1 MKKLLLLLGLILA
14 GIGITRADS
23 YTITFSSTAKSATQ
37 LSTSTKATTFIASN
51 SQEYVDGSPVTAAT
65 SAYYGGSTADEKTWI
80 RIGKSKAKGS
90 LTLKLSTKGQVKA
103 TSIIVSVKK
112 YSQNDENATLT
123 LNGKSETISSDTF
136 ENKTFTLN
144 GDEALTQLTLST
156 NAPSSN
162 KSNRI
167 YIQSIT
173 INYGGN
179 VPPEPVEL
187 GELSATCNGAAIENP
202 LTIEEGTP
210 IMFYAENATSF
221 VVTTEVGADE
231 IPATNGSAEWT
242 PGICD
247 NASVSV
253 VAKREVEGE
262 ETLTSDALTF
272 NLTVKKADYVIADWV
287 VTGIPD
293 VAGGSAIDN
302 VALTCTA
309 SSATGVWKAKHDKSY
324 AKTTNNA
331 AQLGSGNNTFNGGTL
346 TLSGSDIPANAI
358 ILSIS
363 LTGYNN
369 SSTHAV
375 WSIKVGETT
384 ADNTITFSN
393 STATNTADVNL
404 TGNSIVLTCG
414 GGTNIKQTYISGISI
429 KYTIPEEQPGE
440 IVVDYVPQ
448 YCLSA
453 NDDKTDL
460 TVMAGTSLRF
470 SSMAAANMVI
480 TAEMEGVELPDA
492 VNEANIEWTV
502 PEISG
507 VKVTV
512 TASSESGEKT
522 STQTYTISSVDIL
535 PGVPTYTFDEISKT
549 VEITTERGALQM
561 MVEPHDTSLEENAA
575 PAVMSIEAQGW
586 AFTPGNDPKSYE
598 FSYEGMESTMNVS
611 VKSVT
616 PTKESDIVSFYVSND
631 GQVSG
636 IENVATDVIAG
647 EAVYYNLQGQRVNAD
662 RPGMYIRK
670 QGGKAEKFIIR

>member
-23 YTITFSSTAKSATQ
+23 YTITFSSTANSAMQ

-51 SQEYVDGSPVTAAT
+51 SQEYVDASPVTAAT
-65 SAYYGGSTADEKTWI
+65 SAYYGGTSADEKTWI
-80 RIGKSKAKGS
+80 RIGKSKAKGN

-136 ENKTFTLN
+136 EDKTFTLN

-187 GELSATCNGAAIENP
+187 GELSATCNGVAIENP

-210 IMFYAENATSF
+210 IMFYADNATSF

-242 PGICD
+242 PGICE
-247 NASVSV
+247 NTSVSV

-262 ETLTSDALTF
+262 ETQISETASFT
-272 NLTVKKADYVIADWV
+272 LTVKKVDYVIANW
-287 VTGIPD
+287 III
-293 VAGGSAIDN
+293 SAPSTPASNEVDLD
-302 VALTCTA
+302 LTLDPIE
-309 SSATGVWKAKHDKSY
+309 SSPGKWHAY
-324 AKTTNNA
+324 AKSSYTSGISGG
-331 AQLGSGNNTFNGGTL
+331 AQLGSTKNPFTDGTITL
-346 TLSGSDIPANAI
+346 TDSDIPANAI
-358 ILSIS
+358 IKEIIFNGFTNDAYTL
-363 LTGYNN
+363 
-369 SSTHAV
+369 AV
-375 WSIKVGETT
+375 TVNGES
-384 ADNTITFSN
+384 AGNITVAK
-393 STATNTADVNL
+393 STAQDHKLSGFEL
-404 TGNSIVLTCG
+404 TGNNVVFTATSASKYLCV
-414 GGTNIKQTYISGISI
+414 KGISI

-440 IVVDYVPQ
+440 IVVDYTQ
-448 YCLSA
+448 QFCEEA
-453 NDDKTDL
+453 NEDKTEL
-460 TVMAGTSLRF
+460 TMMAGAELRF
-470 SSMAAANMVI
+470 SSMAAAKMEI
-480 TAEMEGVELPDA
+480 TTEEEGIELPEA
-492 VNEANIEWTV
+492 VNEANITWTV
-502 PEISG
+502 PADIIATI
-507 VKVTV
+507 KV

-522 STQTYTISSVDIL
+522 SERVYTICSEDITPEIPEYIFENDSKSVM
-535 PGVPTYTFDEISKT
+535 ISTKA
-549 VEITTERGALQM
+549 GALKIM
-561 MVEPHDTSLEENAA
+561 AAPYTPTPEENT
-575 PAVMSIEAQGW
+575 PMMAVEAQGW
-586 AFTPGNDPKSYE
+586 AFTPGDDPKSYE
-598 FSYEGMESTMNVS
+598 FSYEGTESTMNVS

-616 PTKESDIVSFYVSND
+616 PTKESDVVSFYVSND

-636 IENVATDVIAG
+636 IENVATDIIAG

-662 RPGMYIRK
+662 RPGMYIRQ

>member
-23 YTITFSSTAKSATQ
+23 YTITFSSTANSAMQ

-51 SQEYVDGSPVTAAT
+51 SQEYVDASPVTAAT
-65 SAYYGGSTADEKTWI
+65 SAYYGGTSADEKTWI
-80 RIGKSKAKGS
+80 RIGKSKAKGN

-136 ENKTFTLN
+136 EDKTFTLN

-187 GELSATCNGAAIENP
+187 GELSATCNGVAIENP

-210 IMFYAENATSF
+210 IMFYADNATSF

-242 PGICD
+242 PGICE
-247 NASVSV
+247 NTSVSV

-262 ETLTSDALTF
+262 ETQISETASFT
-272 NLTVKKADYVIADWV
+272 LTVKKVDYVIANWIIISAPS
-287 VTGIPD
+287 T
-293 VAGGSAIDN
+293 AGGNKVDID
-302 VALTCTA
+302 LTLDPIE
-309 SSATGVWKAKHDKSY
+309 SSPGKWHAYAESSY
-324 AKTTNNA
+324 TSGISGG
-331 AQLGSGNNTFNGGTL
+331 AQLGSSNNPFTDGTITL
-346 TLSGSDIPANAI
+346 TDSDIPANAI
-358 ILSIS
+358 IKEIIFNGFTNDAYTL
-363 LTGYNN
+363 
-369 SSTHAV
+369 AV
-375 WSIKVGETT
+375 TVNGES
-384 ADNTITFSN
+384 AGNITVAK
-393 STATNTADVNL
+393 STAQDHKLSGFEL
-404 TGNSIVLTCG
+404 TGNEVVFTATSASKYLCV
-414 GGTNIKQTYISGISI
+414 KGISI

-440 IVVDYVPQ
+440 IVVDYIPQ
-448 YCLSA
+448 FCEEA
-453 NDDKTDL
+453 NEDKTEL
-460 TVMAGTSLRF
+460 TMMAGAELRF
-470 SSMAAANMVI
+470 SSMAAAKMEI
-480 TAEMEGVELPDA
+480 TTEEEGIELPEA
-492 VNEANIEWTV
+492 VNEANITWTV
-502 PEISG
+502 PADIIATI
-507 VKVTV
+507 KV

-522 STQTYTISSVDIL
+522 SERVYTICSEDITPEIPGYIFENDSKSVM
-535 PGVPTYTFDEISKT
+535 ISTKA
-549 VEITTERGALQM
+549 GALKIM
-561 MVEPHDTSLEENAA
+561 AAPYTPTPEENTAMMA
-575 PAVMSIEAQGW
+575 IEAQGW
-586 AFTPGNDPKSYE
+586 SFTPGNDPKSYE
-598 FSYEGMESTMNVS
+598 FSYEDMESTMNVS

-616 PTKESDIVSFYVSND
+616 PTKESDVVSFYVSND

-662 RPGMYIRK
+662 RPGIYVRQ

>member
-23 YTITFSSTAKSATQ
+23 YTITFSSTANSAMQ

-51 SQEYVDGSPVTAAT
+51 SQEYVDASPVTAAT
-65 SAYYGGSTADEKTWI
+65 SAYYGGTSADEKTWI
-80 RIGKSKAKGS
+80 RIGKSKAKGN

-136 ENKTFTLN
+136 EDKTFTLN

-187 GELSATCNGAAIENP
+187 GELSATCNGVAIENP

-210 IMFYAENATSF
+210 IMFYADNATSF

-242 PGICD
+242 PGICE
-247 NASVSV
+247 NTSVSV

-262 ETLTSDALTF
+262 ETQISETASFT
-272 NLTVKKADYVIADWV
+272 LTVKKVDYVIANWIIISAPS
-287 VTGIPD
+287 T
-293 VAGGSAIDN
+293 AGGNKVDID
-302 VALTCTA
+302 LTLDPIE
-309 SSATGVWKAKHDKSY
+309 SSPGKWHAYAESSY
-324 AKTTNNA
+324 TSGISGG
-331 AQLGSGNNTFNGGTL
+331 AQLGSSNNPFTDGTITL
-346 TLSGSDIPANAI
+346 TDSDIPANAI
-358 ILSIS
+358 IKEIIFNGFTNDAYTL
-363 LTGYNN
+363 
-369 SSTHAV
+369 AV
-375 WSIKVGETT
+375 TVNGES
-384 ADNTITFSN
+384 AGNITVAK
-393 STATNTADVNL
+393 STAQDHKLSGFEL
-404 TGNSIVLTCG
+404 TGNEVVFTATSASKYLCV
-414 GGTNIKQTYISGISI
+414 KGISI

-440 IVVDYVPQ
+440 IVVDYIPQ
-448 YCLSA
+448 FCEGA
-453 NDDKTDL
+453 NEDKTEL
-460 TVMAGTSLRF
+460 TMMAGAELRF
-470 SSMAAANMVI
+470 SSMAAAKMEI
-480 TAEMEGVELPDA
+480 TTDEEGIELPEA
-492 VNEANIEWTV
+492 VNEANITWTV
-502 PEISG
+502 PADIIATI
-507 VKVTV
+507 KV

-522 STQTYTISSVDIL
+522 SERVYTICSEDITPEIPEYIFENDSKSVM
-535 PGVPTYTFDEISKT
+535 ISTKA
-549 VEITTERGALQM
+549 GALKIM
-561 MVEPHDTSLEENAA
+561 AAPYTPTPEENTAMMA
-575 PAVMSIEAQGW
+575 IEAQGW
-586 AFTPGNDPKSYE
+586 SFTAGNDPKSYE
-598 FSYEGMESTMNVS
+598 FSYEDMESTMNVS

-662 RPGMYIRK
+662 RPGMYIRQ

>member
-23 YTITFSSTAKSATQ
+23 YTITFSSTANSAMQ

-51 SQEYVDGSPVTAAT
+51 SQEYVDASPVTAAT
-65 SAYYGGSTADEKTWI
+65 SAYYGGTSADEKTWI
-80 RIGKSKAKGS
+80 RIGKSKAKGN

-123 LNGKSETISSDTF
+123 LNGNSETISSDTF
-136 ENKTFTLN
+136 EDKTFTLN

-173 INYGGN
+173 INYGCN

-187 GELSATCNGAAIENP
+187 GELSATCNGVAIENP

-210 IMFYAENATSF
+210 IMFYADNATSF

-242 PGICD
+242 PGICE
-247 NASVSV
+247 NTSVSV

-262 ETLTSDALTF
+262 ETQISETASFT
-272 NLTVKKADYVIADWV
+272 LTVKKVDYVIANW
-287 VTGIPD
+287 III
-293 VAGGSAIDN
+293 SAPSTPASNEVDLD
-302 VALTCTA
+302 LTLDPIE
-309 SSATGVWKAKHDKSY
+309 SSPGKWHAY
-324 AKTTNNA
+324 AKSSYTSGISGG
-331 AQLGSGNNTFNGGTL
+331 AQLGSTKNPFTDGTITL
-346 TLSGSDIPANAI
+346 TDSDIPANAI
-358 ILSIS
+358 IKEIIFNGFTNDAYTL
-363 LTGYNN
+363 
-369 SSTHAV
+369 AV
-375 WSIKVGETT
+375 TVNGES
-384 ADNTITFSN
+384 AGNITVAK
-393 STATNTADVNL
+393 STAQDHKLSGFEL
-404 TGNSIVLTCG
+404 TGNNVVFTATSASKYLCV
-414 GGTNIKQTYISGISI
+414 KGISI

-440 IVVDYVPQ
+440 IVVDYTQ
-448 YCLSA
+448 QFCEEA
-453 NDDKTDL
+453 NEDKTEL
-460 TVMAGTSLRF
+460 TMMAGAELRF
-470 SSMAAANMVI
+470 SSMAAAKMEI
-480 TAEMEGVELPDA
+480 TTEEEGIELPEA
-492 VNEANIEWTV
+492 VNEANITWTV
-502 PEISG
+502 PADIIATI
-507 VKVTV
+507 KV

-522 STQTYTISSVDIL
+522 SERVYTICSEDITPEIPEYIFENDSKSVM
-535 PGVPTYTFDEISKT
+535 ISTKA
-549 VEITTERGALQM
+549 GALKIM
-561 MVEPHDTSLEENAA
+561 AAPYTPTPEENT
-575 PAVMSIEAQGW
+575 PMMAVEAQGW
-586 AFTPGNDPKSYE
+586 AFTPGDDPKSYE
-598 FSYEGMESTMNVS
+598 FSYEGTESTMNVS

-616 PTKESDIVSFYVSND
+616 PTKESDVVSFYVSND

-662 RPGMYIRK
+662 HPGMYIRQ
-670 QGGKAEKFIIR
+670 QGGNAEKFIIR

>member
-23 YTITFSSTAKSATQ
+23 YTITFSSTANSAMQ

-51 SQEYVDGSPVTAAT
+51 SQEYVDASPVTAAT
-65 SAYYGGSTADEKTWI
+65 SAYYGGTSADEKTWI
-80 RIGKSKAKGS
+80 RIGKSKAKGN

-136 ENKTFTLN
+136 EDKTFTLN

-187 GELSATCNGAAIENP
+187 GELSATCNGVAIENP

-210 IMFYAENATSF
+210 IMFYADNATSF

-242 PGICD
+242 PGICE
-247 NASVSV
+247 NTSVSV

-262 ETLTSDALTF
+262 ETQISETASFT
-272 NLTVKKADYVIADWV
+272 LTVKKVDYVIANW
-287 VTGIPD
+287 III
-293 VAGGSAIDN
+293 SAPSTPASNEVDLD
-302 VALTCTA
+302 LTLDPIE
-309 SSATGVWKAKHDKSY
+309 SSPGKWHAY
-324 AKTTNNA
+324 AKSSYTSGISGG
-331 AQLGSGNNTFNGGTL
+331 AQLGSTKNPFTDGTITL
-346 TLSGSDIPANAI
+346 TDSDIPANAI
-358 ILSIS
+358 IKEIIFNGFTNDAYTL
-363 LTGYNN
+363 
-369 SSTHAV
+369 AV
-375 WSIKVGETT
+375 TVNGES
-384 ADNTITFSN
+384 AGNITVAK
-393 STATNTADVNL
+393 STAQDHKLSGFEL
-404 TGNSIVLTCG
+404 TGNNVVFTATSASKYLCV
-414 GGTNIKQTYISGISI
+414 KGISI

-440 IVVDYVPQ
+440 IVVDYIPQ
-448 YCLSA
+448 FCEEA
-453 NDDKTDL
+453 NEDKTEL
-460 TVMAGTSLRF
+460 TMMAGAELRF
-470 SSMAAANMVI
+470 SSMAAAKMEI
-480 TAEMEGVELPDA
+480 TTEEEGIELPEA
-492 VNEANIEWTV
+492 VNEANITWTV
-502 PEISG
+502 PADIIATI
-507 VKVTV
+507 KV

-522 STQTYTISSVDIL
+522 SERVYTICSEDITPEIPEYIFENDSKSVM
-535 PGVPTYTFDEISKT
+535 ISTKA
-549 VEITTERGALQM
+549 GALKIM
-561 MVEPHDTSLEENAA
+561 AAPYTPTPEENTAMMA
-575 PAVMSIEAQGW
+575 IEAQGW

-616 PTKESDIVSFYVSND
+616 PTKESDVVSFYVSND

-662 RPGMYIRK
+662 RPGMYIRQ

>member
-23 YTITFSSTAKSATQ
+23 YTITFSSTANSAMQ

-51 SQEYVDGSPVTAAT
+51 SQEYVDASPVTAAT
-65 SAYYGGSTADEKTWI
+65 SAYYGGTSADEKTWI
-80 RIGKSKAKGS
+80 RIGKSKAKGN

-136 ENKTFTLN
+136 EDKTFTLN

-187 GELSATCNGAAIENP
+187 GELSATCNGVAIENP

-210 IMFYAENATSF
+210 IMFYADNATSF

-242 PGICD
+242 PGICE
-247 NASVSV
+247 NTSVSV

-262 ETLTSDALTF
+262 ETQISETASFT
-272 NLTVKKADYVIADWV
+272 LTVKKVDYVIANWIIISAPS
-287 VTGIPD
+287 T
-293 VAGGSAIDN
+293 AGGNKVDID
-302 VALTCTA
+302 LTLDPIE
-309 SSATGVWKAKHDKSY
+309 SSPGKWHAYAESSY
-324 AKTTNNA
+324 TSGISGG
-331 AQLGSGNNTFNGGTL
+331 AQLGSSNNPFTDGTITL
-346 TLSGSDIPANAI
+346 TDSDIPANAI
-358 ILSIS
+358 IKEIIFNGFTNDAYTL
-363 LTGYNN
+363 
-369 SSTHAV
+369 AV
-375 WSIKVGETT
+375 TVNGES
-384 ADNTITFSN
+384 AGNITVAK
-393 STATNTADVNL
+393 STAQDHKLSGFEL
-404 TGNSIVLTCG
+404 TGNEVVFTATSASKYLCV
-414 GGTNIKQTYISGISI
+414 KGISI

-440 IVVDYVPQ
+440 IVVDYIPQ
-448 YCLSA
+448 FCEGA
-453 NDDKTDL
+453 NEDKTEL
-460 TVMAGTSLRF
+460 TMMAGAELRF
-470 SSMAAANMVI
+470 SSMAAAKMEI
-480 TAEMEGVELPDA
+480 TTDEEGIELPEA
-492 VNEANIEWTV
+492 VNEANITWTV
-502 PEISG
+502 PSDIIATI
-507 VKVTV
+507 KV

-522 STQTYTISSVDIL
+522 SERTYTIASEEIT
-535 PGVPTYTFDEISKT
+535 PATPKCTFDNESKAVMIST
-549 VEITTERGALQM
+549 DAGALM
-561 MVEPHDTSLEENAA
+561 IMATPYTTAPEENTPMMA
-575 PAVMSIEAQGW
+575 IEAQGW

-662 RPGMYIRK
+662 RPGIYIRQ

>member
-14 GIGITRADS
+14 GLGITRADS
-23 YTITFSSTAKSATQ
+23 YTITFSSTANSAMQ

-51 SQEYVDGSPVTAAT
+51 SQEYVDASPVTAAT
-65 SAYYGGSTADEKTWI
+65 SAYYGGTSADEKTWI

-136 ENKTFTLN
+136 EDKTFTLN

-210 IMFYAENATSF
+210 IMFYADNATSF

-242 PGICD
+242 PGICE
-247 NASVSV
+247 NASVNV

-272 NLTVKKADYVIADWV
+272 NLTVKKADYVIANWIIISAPS
-287 VTGIPD
+287 T
-293 VAGGSAIDN
+293 AGGNKVDID
-302 VALTCTA
+302 LTLDPIE
-309 SSATGVWKAKHDKSY
+309 SSPGKWHAYAESSY
-324 AKTTNNA
+324 TSGISGG
-331 AQLGSGNNTFNGGTL
+331 AQLGSSNNPFTDGTITL
-346 TLSGSDIPANAI
+346 TDSDIPANAI
-358 ILSIS
+358 IKEIIFNGFTNDAYTL
-363 LTGYNN
+363 
-369 SSTHAV
+369 AV
-375 WSIKVGETT
+375 TVNGES
-384 ADNTITFSN
+384 AGNITVAK
-393 STATNTADVNL
+393 STAQDRKLSELEL
-404 TGNSIVLTCG
+404 TGNEVVFTATSASKYLCV
-414 GGTNIKQTYISGISI
+414 KGISI

-440 IVVDYVPQ
+440 IVVDYIPQ
-448 YCLSA
+448 FCEEA
-453 NDDKTDL
+453 NEDKTEL
-460 TVMAGTSLRF
+460 TMMAGAELRF
-470 SSMAAANMVI
+470 SSMAAAKMEI
-480 TAEMEGVELPDA
+480 TTEEEGIELPEA
-492 VNEANIEWTV
+492 VNEANITWTV
-502 PEISG
+502 PADIIATI
-507 VKVTV
+507 KV

-522 STQTYTISSVDIL
+522 SERVYTICSEDITPEIPEYIFENDSKSVM
-535 PGVPTYTFDEISKT
+535 ISTKA
-549 VEITTERGALQM
+549 GALKIM
-561 MVEPHDTSLEENAA
+561 AAPYTPTPEENTAMMA
-575 PAVMSIEAQGW
+575 IEAQGW
-586 AFTPGNDPKSYE
+586 SFTPGNDPKSYE
-598 FSYEGMESTMNVS
+598 FSYEDMESTMNVS

-616 PTKESDIVSFYVSND
+616 PTKESDVVSFYVSND

-662 RPGMYIRK
+662 RPGLYIRK
-670 QGGKAEKFIIR
+670 QGGKAEKFVIR

>member
-23 YTITFSSTAKSATQ
+23 YTITFSSTANSAMQ

-51 SQEYVDGSPVTAAT
+51 SQEYVDASPVTAAT
-65 SAYYGGSTADEKTWI
+65 SAYYGGTSADEKTWI
-80 RIGKSKAKGS
+80 RIGKSKAKGN

-136 ENKTFTLN
+136 EDKTFTLN

-187 GELSATCNGAAIENP
+187 GELSATCNGVAIENP

-210 IMFYAENATSF
+210 IMFYADNATSF

-242 PGICD
+242 PGICE
-247 NASVSV
+247 NTSVSV
-253 VAKREVEGE
+253 VAKREVEWE
-262 ETLTSDALTF
+262 ETQISETASFT
-272 NLTVKKADYVIADWV
+272 LTVKKVDYVIANW
-287 VTGIPD
+287 III
-293 VAGGSAIDN
+293 SAPSTPASNEVDLD
-302 VALTCTA
+302 LTLDPIE
-309 SSATGVWKAKHDKSY
+309 SSPGKWHAY
-324 AKTTNNA
+324 AKSSYTSGISGG
-331 AQLGSGNNTFNGGTL
+331 AQLGSTKNPFTDGTITL
-346 TLSGSDIPANAI
+346 TDSDIPANAI
-358 ILSIS
+358 IKEIIFNGFTNDAYTL
-363 LTGYNN
+363 
-369 SSTHAV
+369 AV
-375 WSIKVGETT
+375 TVNGES
-384 ADNTITFSN
+384 AGNITVAK
-393 STATNTADVNL
+393 STAQDHKLSGFEL
-404 TGNSIVLTCG
+404 TGNNVVFTATSASKYLCV
-414 GGTNIKQTYISGISI
+414 KGISI

-440 IVVDYVPQ
+440 IVVDYTQ
-448 YCLSA
+448 QFCEEA
-453 NDDKTDL
+453 NEDKTEL
-460 TVMAGTSLRF
+460 TMMAGAELRF
-470 SSMAAANMVI
+470 SSMAAAKMEI
-480 TAEMEGVELPDA
+480 TTDEEGIELPEA
-492 VNEANIEWTV
+492 VNEANITWTV
-502 PEISG
+502 PADIIATI
-507 VKVTV
+507 KV

-522 STQTYTISSVDIL
+522 SERVYTICSEDITPEIPEYIFENDSKSVM
-535 PGVPTYTFDEISKT
+535 ISTKA
-549 VEITTERGALQM
+549 GALKIM
-561 MVEPHDTSLEENAA
+561 AAPYTPTPEENTAMMA
-575 PAVMSIEAQGW
+575 IEAQGW
-586 AFTPGNDPKSYE
+586 SFTPGNDPKSYE

-611 VKSVT
+611 VKSIT
-616 PTKESDIVSFYVSND
+616 PTKESDVVSFYVSND

-662 RPGMYIRK
+662 RPGLYIRK

>member
-23 YTITFSSTAKSATQ
+23 YTITFSSTANSAMQ

-51 SQEYVDGSPVTAAT
+51 SQEYVDAAPVTAAT
-65 SAYYGGSTADEKTWI
+65 SAYYGGTSADEKTWI
-80 RIGKSKAKGS
+80 RIGKSKAKGN

-112 YSQNDENATLT
+112 YSNSDEDATLT
-123 LNGKSETISSDTF
+123 LNGKSETISSVTF
-136 ENKTFTLN
+136 EDKTFTLT
-144 GDEALTQLTLST
+144 GDETLTQLAFST

-179 VPPEPVEL
+179 VPPEPVKL
-187 GELSATCNGAAIENP
+187 GELSATCNGVVIENP

-242 PGICD
+242 PGICE

-262 ETLTSDALTF
+262 ETLISDALTF
-272 NLTVKKADYVIADWV
+272 NLTVKKADYIIANWIIISAPS
-287 VTGIPD
+287 T
-293 VAGGSAIDN
+293 AGGNKVDID
-302 VALTCTA
+302 LTLDPIE
-309 SSATGVWKAKHDKSY
+309 SSPGKWHAYAENSY
-324 AKTTNNA
+324 TSGISGG
-331 AQLGSGNNTFNGGTL
+331 AQLGSSNNPFTNGTITL
-346 TLSGSDIPANAI
+346 TDSDIPANAI
-358 ILSIS
+358 IKEIIFNGFTNDVYTLGV
-363 LTGYNN
+363 TVN
-369 SSTHAV
+369 
-375 WSIKVGETT
+375 GESAGNITVAKTT
-384 ADNTITFSN
+384 AQDHKLSGLE
-393 STATNTADVNL
+393 L
-404 TGNSIVLTCG
+404 TGNNVVFTATSASKYLCV
-414 GGTNIKQTYISGISI
+414 KGISI

-440 IVVDYVPQ
+440 IVVDYIPQ
-448 YCLSA
+448 FCEEA
-453 NDDKTDL
+453 NEDKTEL
-460 TVMAGTSLRF
+460 TMMAGAELRF
-470 SSMAAANMVI
+470 SSMAAAKMEI
-480 TAEMEGVELPDA
+480 TTDEESIELPEA
-492 VNEANIEWTV
+492 VNEANITWTV
-502 PEISG
+502 PADIIATI
-507 VKVTV
+507 KV

-522 STQTYTISSVDIL
+522 SERVYTICSEDITPEIPEYIFENDSKSVM
-535 PGVPTYTFDEISKT
+535 ISTKA
-549 VEITTERGALQM
+549 GALKIM
-561 MVEPHDTSLEENAA
+561 AAPYTPTPEENTAMMA
-575 PAVMSIEAQGW
+575 IEAQGW
-586 AFTPGNDPKSYE
+586 AFTPGDDPKSYE
-598 FSYEGMESTMNVS
+598 FSYEDMESTMNVS

-616 PTKESDIVSFYVSND
+616 PTKESDVVSFYVSND

-662 RPGMYIRK
+662 RPGMYIRQ
-670 QGGKAEKFIIR
+670 QGGKAEKLVIR

>member
-23 YTITFSSTAKSATQ
+23 YTITFSSTANSAMQ

-51 SQEYVDGSPVTAAT
+51 SQEYVDASPVTAAT
-65 SAYYGGSTADEKTWI
+65 SAYYGGTSADEKTWI
-80 RIGKSKAKGS
+80 RIGKSKAKGN

-136 ENKTFTLN
+136 EDKTFTLN

-187 GELSATCNGAAIENP
+187 GELSATCNGVAIENP

-210 IMFYAENATSF
+210 IMFYADNATSF

-242 PGICD
+242 PGICE
-247 NASVSV
+247 NTSVSV

-262 ETLTSDALTF
+262 ETQISETASFT
-272 NLTVKKADYVIADWV
+272 LTVKKVDYVIANW
-287 VTGIPD
+287 III
-293 VAGGSAIDN
+293 SAPSTPASNEVDLD
-302 VALTCTA
+302 LTLDPIE
-309 SSATGVWKAKHDKSY
+309 SSPGKWHAY
-324 AKTTNNA
+324 AKSSYTSGISGG
-331 AQLGSGNNTFNGGTL
+331 AQLGSTKNPFTDGTITL
-346 TLSGSDIPANAI
+346 TDSDIPANAI
-358 ILSIS
+358 IKEIIFNGFTNDAYTL
-363 LTGYNN
+363 
-369 SSTHAV
+369 AV
-375 WSIKVGETT
+375 TVNGES
-384 ADNTITFSN
+384 AGNITVAK
-393 STATNTADVNL
+393 STAQDHKLSGFEL
-404 TGNSIVLTCG
+404 TGNNVVFTATSASKYLCV
-414 GGTNIKQTYISGISI
+414 KGISI

-440 IVVDYVPQ
+440 IVVDYTQ
-448 YCLSA
+448 QFCEEA
-453 NDDKTDL
+453 NEDKTEL
-460 TVMAGTSLRF
+460 TMMAGAELRF
-470 SSMAAANMVI
+470 SSMAAAKMEI
-480 TAEMEGVELPDA
+480 TTEEEGIELPEA
-492 VNEANIEWTV
+492 VNEANITWTV
-502 PEISG
+502 PADIIATI
-507 VKVTV
+507 KV

-522 STQTYTISSVDIL
+522 SERVYTICSEDIT
-535 PGVPTYTFDEISKT
+535 PETPEYIFENDSKMVMIST
-549 VEITTERGALQM
+549 NAGALKIM
-561 MVEPHDTSLEENAA
+561 AAPYTPTPEENTAMMA
-575 PAVMSIEAQGW
+575 IEAQGW
-586 AFTPGNDPKSYE
+586 SFTPGNDPKSYE

-611 VKSVT
+611 VKSIT
-616 PTKESDIVSFYVSND
+616 PTKESDVVSFYVSND

-662 RPGMYIRK
+662 RPGLYIRK

>member
-23 YTITFSSTAKSATQ
+23 YTITFSSTANSAMQ

-51 SQEYVDGSPVTAAT
+51 SQEYVDASPVTAAT
-65 SAYYGGSTADEKTWI
+65 SAYYGGTSADEKTWI
-80 RIGKSKAKGS
+80 RIGKSKAKGN

-136 ENKTFTLN
+136 EDKTFTLN

-187 GELSATCNGAAIENP
+187 GELSATCNGVAIENP

-210 IMFYAENATSF
+210 IMFYADNATSF

-242 PGICD
+242 PGICE
-247 NASVSV
+247 NTSVSV

-262 ETLTSDALTF
+262 ETQISETASFT
-272 NLTVKKADYVIADWV
+272 LTVKKVDYVIANWIIISAPS
-287 VTGIPD
+287 T
-293 VAGGSAIDN
+293 AGGNKVDID
-302 VALTCTA
+302 LTLDPIE
-309 SSATGVWKAKHDKSY
+309 SSPGKWHAYAESSY
-324 AKTTNNA
+324 TSGISGG
-331 AQLGSGNNTFNGGTL
+331 AQLGSSNNPFTDGTITL
-346 TLSGSDIPANAI
+346 TDSDIPANAI
-358 ILSIS
+358 IKEIIFNGFTNDAYTL
-363 LTGYNN
+363 
-369 SSTHAV
+369 AV
-375 WSIKVGETT
+375 TVNGES
-384 ADNTITFSN
+384 AGNITVAK
-393 STATNTADVNL
+393 STAQDHKLSGFEL
-404 TGNSIVLTCG
+404 TGNEVVFTATSASKYLCV
-414 GGTNIKQTYISGISI
+414 KGISI

-440 IVVDYVPQ
+440 IVVDYIPQ
-448 YCLSA
+448 FCEGA
-453 NDDKTDL
+453 NEDKTEL
-460 TVMAGTSLRF
+460 TMMTGAELRF
-470 SSMAAANMVI
+470 SSMAAAKMEI
-480 TAEMEGVELPDA
+480 TTDEEGIELPEA
-492 VNEANIEWTV
+492 VNEANITWTV
-502 PEISG
+502 PSDIIATI
-507 VKVTV
+507 KV

-522 STQTYTISSVDIL
+522 SERTYTIASEEIT
-535 PGVPTYTFDEISKT
+535 PATPKCTFDNESKAVMISTKA
-549 VEITTERGALQM
+549 GALKIM
-561 MVEPHDTSLEENAA
+561 AAPYTPTPEENTAMMA
-575 PAVMSIEAQGW
+575 IEAQGW
-586 AFTPGNDPKSYE
+586 SFTPGNDPKSYE

-616 PTKESDIVSFYVSND
+616 PTKESDVVSFYVSND

-662 RPGMYIRK
+662 RPGLYIRK

>member
-1 MKKLLLLLGLILA
+1 MKKLLLLLGLIL
-14 GIGITRADS
+14 GTIGTTRADS

-37 LSTSTKATTFIASN
+37 ISTSTKATTFIALN

-65 SAYYGGSTADEKTWI
+65 SAYYGGNTDDEKTWI
-80 RIGKSKAKGS
+80 RIGKSKANGN

-103 TSIIVSVKK
+103 TSIVISAKK
-112 YSQNDENATLT
+112 YGTSDADATLT
-123 LNGKSETISSDTF
+123 LNGKSETISSATF
-136 ENKTFTLN
+136 ENKTFTFT
-144 GDEALTQLTLST
+144 GEETLTQLVFST
-156 NAPSSN
+156 NAPSNNS
-162 KSNRI
+162 SNRI

-173 INYGGN
+173 INYNGS
-179 VPPEPVEL
+179 VLPDPVEL
-187 GELSATCNGAAIENP
+187 GELSATCNEATVESP
-202 LTIEEGTP
+202 LTVDAYTP
-210 IMFYAENATSF
+210 ITFHADNATSF
-221 VVTTEVGADE
+221 QVTVNNDE
-231 IPATNGSAEWT
+231 PIILTASNGSAEWIPT
-242 PGICD
+242 ICD

-262 ETLTSDALTF
+262 ETQTSEPLTF
-272 NLTVKKADYVIADWV
+272 NLTVKKADYIIADWV
-287 VTGIPD
+287 VTGIPN
-293 VAGGSAIDN
+293 VSGGSAINN
-302 VALTCTA
+302 VALICTPN
-309 SSATGVWKAKHDKSY
+309 SATGVWKAKHDKSY
-324 AKTTNNA
+324 ATTNNNA
-331 AQLGSGNNTFNGGTL
+331 AQLGSSNNTFNGGTL

-404 TGNSIVLTCG
+404 IGNSIVLTCG

-448 YCLSA
+448 YCLEA
-453 NDDKTDL
+453 NDDKTEL
-460 TVMAGTSLRF
+460 TVMTGAELRF
-470 SSMAAANMVI
+470 SSMAAAKMEI
-480 TAEMEGVELPDA
+480 TTEEEGIELPEA
-492 VNEANIEWTV
+492 VNEANITWTV
-502 PEISG
+502 PADIIATI
-507 VKVTV
+507 KV

-522 STQTYTISSVDIL
+522 SERVYTICSEDITPEIPEYIFENDSKSVM
-535 PGVPTYTFDEISKT
+535 IST
-549 VEITTERGALQM
+549 DAGALM
-561 MVEPHDTSLEENAA
+561 IMAAPYTPAPEENASMMA
-575 PAVMSIEAQGW
+575 IEAQGW
-586 AFTPGNDPKSYE
+586 AFTTGDDPKSYE

-662 RPGMYIRK
+662 RPGMYIRQ
-670 QGGKAEKFIIR
+670 QGGKAEKFVIR

>member
-23 YTITFSSTAKSATQ
+23 YTITFSSTANSAMQ

-51 SQEYVDGSPVTAAT
+51 SQEYVDASPVTAAT
-65 SAYYGGSTADEKTWI
+65 SAYYGGTSADEKTWI
-80 RIGKSKAKGS
+80 RIGKSKAKGN

-136 ENKTFTLN
+136 EDKTFTLN

-187 GELSATCNGAAIENP
+187 GELSATCNGVAIENP

-210 IMFYAENATSF
+210 IMFYADNATSF

-242 PGICD
+242 PGICE
-247 NASVSV
+247 NTSVSV

-262 ETLTSDALTF
+262 ETQISETASFT
-272 NLTVKKADYVIADWV
+272 LTVKKVDYVIANWIIISAPS
-287 VTGIPD
+287 T
-293 VAGGSAIDN
+293 AGGNKVDID
-302 VALTCTA
+302 LTLDPIE
-309 SSATGVWKAKHDKSY
+309 SSPGKWHAYAESSY
-324 AKTTNNA
+324 TSGISGG
-331 AQLGSGNNTFNGGTL
+331 AQLGSSNNPFTDGTITL
-346 TLSGSDIPANAI
+346 TDSDIPANAI
-358 ILSIS
+358 IKEIIFNGFTNDAYTL
-363 LTGYNN
+363 
-369 SSTHAV
+369 AV
-375 WSIKVGETT
+375 TVNGES
-384 ADNTITFSN
+384 AGNITVAK
-393 STATNTADVNL
+393 STAQDHKLSGFEL
-404 TGNSIVLTCG
+404 TGNEVVFTATSASKYLCV
-414 GGTNIKQTYISGISI
+414 KGISI

-440 IVVDYVPQ
+440 IVVDYIPQ
-448 YCLSA
+448 FCEGA
-453 NDDKTDL
+453 NEDKTEL
-460 TVMAGTSLRF
+460 TMMAGAELRF
-470 SSMAAANMVI
+470 SSMAAAKMEI
-480 TAEMEGVELPDA
+480 TTDEEGIELPEA
-492 VNEANIEWTV
+492 VNEANITWTV
-502 PEISG
+502 PSDIIATI
-507 VKVTV
+507 KV

-522 STQTYTISSVDIL
+522 SERTYTIASEEIT
-535 PGVPTYTFDEISKT
+535 PATPKCTFDNESKAVMIST
-549 VEITTERGALQM
+549 DAGALM
-561 MVEPHDTSLEENAA
+561 IMATPYTTAPEENTPMMA
-575 PAVMSIEAQGW
+575 IEAQGW

-662 RPGMYIRK
+662 RPGIYIRQ
-670 QGGKAEKFIIR
+670 QGG